1 MVFLYLS
8 CAFSEGICVASN
20 SFILSLLQHDQI
32 GLLSM
37 ANAGADTNGSQFF
50 IITVP
55 TPHLDNKHV
64 VFGRTLKGLGVIKM
78 LEDTEVKDEKP
89 VKVRRNKNGSRY
101 IFCAIC

>member
-1 MVFLYLS
+1 
-8 CAFSEGICVASN
+8 
-20 SFILSLLQHDQI
+20 
-32 GLLSM
+32 M

-89 VKVRRNKNGSRY
+89 VKVRRNKIIKKIEWVQIYLLRY
-101 IFCAIC
+101 LLTDILCTF